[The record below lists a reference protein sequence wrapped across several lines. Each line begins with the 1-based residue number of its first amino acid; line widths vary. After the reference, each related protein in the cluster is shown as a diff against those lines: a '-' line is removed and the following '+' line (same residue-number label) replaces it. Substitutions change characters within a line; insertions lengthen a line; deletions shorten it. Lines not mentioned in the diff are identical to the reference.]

1 MNTLRTLLTTNG
13 FKVTAD
19 DTFTKLACRCGL
31 DASPSSMEEYIN
43 ECRNAKGFKDYKI
56 VPNGNGF
63 LIATDYCY
71 TTEIEKL
78 NDYANAIIKEDLA
91 NHYANIRF
99 EAGSFDVVVVD
110 GKLAFKYVSLHN
122 SMMDVFGAEPEHT
135 DERPELERRII
146 EYAMKI
152 LPEEI
157 QPEKEGQRT
166 PCGGNAKGD

>member
-1 MNTLRTLLTTNG
+1 MNELRTLLTAKG

-19 DTFTKLACRCGL
+19 NTFTKLESCCGT
-31 DASPSSMEEYIN
+31 DSSTSRVAEYIN
-43 ECRNAKGFKDYKI
+43 DCRNAKGFKDYKI

-78 NDYANAIIKEDLA
+78 NDYATSIIKEDLA
-91 NHYANIRF
+91 NYYANTRF

-110 GKLAFKYVSLHN
+110 GKLTFKYVSLHN
-122 SMMDVFGAEPEHT
+122 SVMGGFGAEQEHT

-146 EYAMKI
+146 EYAMEI

-157 QPEKEGQRT
+157 QPKKAG
-166 PCGGNAKGD
+166 